1 MEPIL
6 QGQSFSKAAK
16 IVGINSSNFTRWKKG
31 ARADPD
37 FVVKIARAYNR
48 NVLEALVAADFI
60 TEEEAG
66 LKERDSSV
74 SDLRTAT
81 GEQLANEVLRR
92 MRLTP
97 RYDPPYEP
105 PEGIEVF
112 PRVVQDES
120 EPEEFDPERMAAWH
134 GETDLPPDDQFNA

>member
-1 MEPIL
+1 MNSSNWWKYLEPIL
-6 QGQSFSKAAK
+6 QGQSFSEAAK

-31 ARADPD
+31 TRADPD

-81 GEQLANEVLRR
+81 GEQLANEVLR
-92 MRLTP
+92 MVTSGKL
-97 RYDPPYEP
+97 
-105 PEGIEVF
+105 
-112 PRVVQDES
+112 
-120 EPEEFDPERMAAWH
+120 
-134 GETDLPPDDQFNA
+134 

>member
-1 MEPIL
+1 MNSSNWWKYLEPIL
-6 QGQSFSKAAK
+6 QGQSFSEAAK

-37 FVVKIARAYNR
+37 LVVKIARAYNR
-48 NVLEALVAADFI
+48 NVLEARVAADFI

-81 GEQLANEVLRR
+81 GKQLVNEVLRR
-92 MRLTP
+92 M
-97 RYDPPYEP
+97 
-105 PEGIEVF
+105 
-112 PRVVQDES
+112 S
-120 EPEEFDPERMAAWH
+120 
-134 GETDLPPDDQFNA
+134 